1 MNNTNIGNKIKQLR
15 KEKGYTQEKLGE
27 ILNVSTQS
35 VSKWERKSTYPDI
48 SLLPRIATIFG
59 ITIDE
64 LFSQTVEDDLAKI
77 ENMLDS
83 KEDLSL
89 IEEGYILQKLDISK
103 DNSNTKRLKAKLY
116 LNRGKSYL
124 KQAQSIIEE
133 SLMLEPDNKE
143 SHYIYLSTNNG
154 IMTDWNFYN
163 KHDIIEFYKQFVVAN
178 PNDKR
183 GYMNLLD
190 HLIHDGRVAEATD
203 VLDQYRTLDDSFRID
218 WYQAR
223 INQTNQKVD
232 PLIEAFKG
240 NWLEHAIKADEYSK
254 IGAFN
259 KAIKE
264 YKVSYELQP
273 SPKYLDSLECIAHIY
288 EIQGETKLSKEYYK
302 KIVQNLEQ
310 EWNIT
315 FGSQFSQYQSKSL

>member
-15 KEKGYTQEKLGE
+15 KEKGYTQENLGE

-48 SLLPRIATIFG
+48 SLLPRIANIFG

-64 LFSQTVEDDLAKI
+64 LFSQTVEDDLTKI
-77 ENMLDS
+77 ENMLNA
-83 KEDLSL
+83 KHDLSL
-89 IEEGYILQKLDISK
+89 IEEGYILQKLELGK
-103 DNSNTKRLKAKLY
+103 ETGKTKRLKAKLY

-124 KQAQSIIEE
+124 KQAQSIIKD
-133 SLMLEPDNKE
+133 SIMLEPINKE
-143 SHYIYLSTNNG
+143 SHYIYLSTTNG
-154 IMTDWNFYN
+154 VETDWNFFN
-163 KHDIIEFYKQFVVAN
+163 KHDIIEFYKKFVATN

-183 GYMNLLD
+183 GYIHLLD
-190 HLIHDGRVAEATD
+190 HLIHDGRIDEAIN
-203 VLDQYRTLDDSFRID
+203 VLDQYRRLDDSFRID

-223 INQTNQKVD
+223 INQTHQQID
-232 PLIEAFKG
+232 PLIEAFTG
-240 NWLEHAIKADEYSK
+240 NWLEHSIKADEYSK
-254 IGAFN
+254 VGDFE

-264 YKVSYELQP
+264 YKVAYELQP

-288 EIQGETKLSKEYYK
+288 EIQGETELSKEYYK
-302 KIVQNLEQ
+302 KIVKNLEQ

-315 FGSQFSQYQSKSL
+315 FGSQFSKYQSKSL